1 MKFINFDEEQK
12 AIQEGMKEVEERI
25 QNVENEQK
33 NIADELANLQ
43 ARVRVLAESKGTD
56 LLVERIEEKP
66 VAEINTIDEALNLRF
81 PNDGHITLTD
91 KQYKLQAPDY
101 IVASLAGGVATL
113 IDFLVVKI
121 PKTSTIKI
129 NGKMVEKSGSP
140 LTEFFRTIGVDKD
153 GKAKQWVT
161 TLETWFKVPYDK
173 SIDPDIKGMCPRTHR
188 LHSLAHDPSPLGF
201 LWGIKDLVQGTFS
214 YVDRNGVLGVQKI
227 VDDAGFL
234 EVLAA
239 PVKWFG
245 HLISDIFTSAGV
257 PIPGWTYLQ
266 AFQFGS
272 IGDKKRTIADLARY
286 MYVQGYDIRHLVTM
300 SVSQAA
306 IEAIVRIY
314 HFLVNEGPETKKFY
328 ELMSEREYGR
338 IKNDI
343 KLHRMLYLATSV
355 AAVGNVGKVVAYGGN
370 PLAIN
375 LVTWEELAKNAVVDF
390 YVRHRDSKDY
400 EKVIEARHV
409 IDENFEYLLS
419 QYVDS

>member
-1 MKFINFDEEQK
+1 MDFLNFDDKQK
-12 AIQEGMKEVEERI
+12 TIQEGMKEVQEQT
-25 QNVENEQK
+25 QNVGNEQK
-33 NIADELANLQ
+33 ADADELVTLQ
-43 ARVRVLAESKGTD
+43 RRVDAIAKIRDADIPGEGK
-56 LLVERIEEKP
+56 EEKP
-66 VAEINTIDEALNLRF
+66 AREADSIDDALNLCF
-81 PNDGHITLTD
+81 PNDGYITLAD
-91 KQYKLQAPDY
+91 KQYKLQTPDY
-101 IVASLAGGVATL
+101 IVASLAGGMATL

-121 PKTSTIKI
+121 PKTSTIKV

-140 LTEFFRTIGVDKD
+140 LTEFFRTVGVDKD
-153 GKAKQWVT
+153 GKAKKWVSQ
-161 TLETWFKVPYDK
+161 LETWFKVPYDK
-173 SIDPDIKGMCPRTHR
+173 SIDSEIKGMCPRTHR

-227 VDDAGFL
+227 ADNACFL
-234 EVLAA
+234 EALAA

-245 HLISDIFTSAGV
+245 HLISDVFTSAGV

-272 IGDKKRTIADLARY
+272 IGDKKRTIAELARY
-286 MYVQGYDIRHLVTM
+286 MYVQGYDVRHLATM

-306 IEAIVRIY
+306 IEVIVRIY
-314 HFLVNEGPETKKFY
+314 HFLVNEGPEKKKSY
-328 ELMSEREYGR
+328 ELTSESEYGQ

-343 KLHRMLYLATSV
+343 KLHRMIYLATSV
-355 AAVGNVGKVVAYGGN
+355 AVVGNVGKIAANGGN

-375 LVTWEELAKNAVVDF
+375 LVVWEEFAKNAVVDF
-390 YVRHRDSKDY
+390 YVRHRNSKEY

-419 QYVDS
+419 LYADS

>member
-1 MKFINFDEEQK
+1 MDFLNFEDEQK
-12 AIQEGMKEVEERI
+12 TIQEGMKEAEEQI
-25 QNVENEQK
+25 KNVENEQK
-33 NIADELANLQ
+33 TETAELASLQ
-43 ARVRVLAESKGTD
+43 
-56 LLVERIEEKP
+56 ERIEAIAKSKGAYLP
-66 VAEINTIDEALNLRF
+66 VEGKEENPAAEADTIDEALNLRF
-81 PNDGHITLTD
+81 PNDGHTTLAD

-101 IVASLAGGVATL
+101 IVVSLAGGIATL

-129 NGKMVEKSGSP
+129 NGQMVEKTGSP

-153 GKAKQWVT
+153 GNAQKWVT

-173 SIDPDIKGMCPRTHR
+173 SIDSDIKGMCPRTHR

-227 VDDAGFL
+227 ADNAGFL
-234 EVLAA
+234 EALAA

-286 MYVQGYDIRHLVTM
+286 MYVQGYDMRHLITM
-300 SVSQAA
+300 SISQAS

-314 HFLVNEGPETKKFY
+314 HFLVNEGPEKKKIY
-328 ELMSEREYGR
+328 ELTYEREYGQ
-338 IKNDI
+338 INNDI
-343 KLHRMLYLATSV
+343 KLQRMLYLATSV
-355 AAVGNVGKVVAYGGN
+355 AAVGNVGKIVAYGGN

-375 LVTWEELAKNAVVDF
+375 LVTWEEFAKNAIVDF

-419 QYVDS
+419 QYTES

>member
-1 MKFINFDEEQK
+1 MDFLNYDDEQK
-12 AIQEGMKEVEERI
+12 IIQDGMKELQEQV
-25 QNVENEQK
+25 QNVKNEQ
-33 NIADELANLQ
+33 NTDADELETLQ
-43 ARVRVLAESKGTD
+43 RRVDTIVKIRDVDIPGEGK
-56 LLVERIEEKP
+56 EEKP
-66 VAEINTIDEALNLRF
+66 ATEADSIDEALNLCF
-81 PNDGHITLTD
+81 PNDGYITLAD

-101 IVASLAGGVATL
+101 IVASLSGGIATL

-121 PKTSTIKI
+121 PKTSTIKVK
-129 NGKMVEKSGSP
+129 GKMVEKPGSP

-153 GKAKQWVT
+153 GNAQKWVT

-173 SIDPDIKGMCPRTHR
+173 SIDSDINGMCPRTHR

-227 VDDAGFL
+227 ADNAGFL
-234 EVLAA
+234 DALVA

-245 HLISDIFTSAGV
+245 HLVSDIFTSAGI

-266 AFQFGS
+266 ALQFGS
-272 IGDKKRTIADLARY
+272 IGEKKRTIADLARY
-286 MYVQGYDIRHLVTM
+286 MYVQGYDMRHLATM
-300 SVSQAA
+300 SVSQAS

-314 HFLVNEGPETKKFY
+314 HFLVNEGPERKKIY
-328 ELMSEREYGR
+328 ELTSEKEYGQ

-343 KLHRMLYLATSV
+343 KLQRMLYLATSV
-355 AAVGNVGKVVAYGGN
+355 AAVGNVGKIVAYGGN

-375 LVTWEELAKNAVVDF
+375 LVTWEEFAKNAIVDF
-390 YVRHRDSKDY
+390 YVRHRNSKDY

-409 IDENFEYLLS
+409 IDENFEHLLS
-419 QYVDS
+419 LYSES

>member
-12 AIQEGMKEVEERI
+12 AIHEGMKEVEERI

-33 NIADELANLQ
+33 TIADELANLQ
-43 ARVRVLAESKGTD
+43 ERVRVLAESKGAA
-56 LLVERIEEKP
+56 LPVERMEEKP
-66 VAEINTIDEALNLRF
+66 VAEIDTIDEALNLRF
-81 PNDGHITLTD
+81 PNDGHATLTD

-121 PKTSTIKI
+121 PKTSKIKI

-140 LTEFFRTIGVDKD
+140 LTEFFRTIGVDKE
-153 GKAKQWVT
+153 GNAQKWVT

-188 LHSLAHDPSPLGF
+188 LHGLAHDPSPLGF

-227 VDDAGFL
+227 VDNAGFL
-234 EVLAA
+234 EALVA

-314 HFLVNEGPETKKFY
+314 HFLVNEGPEKKKIY
-328 ELMSEREYGR
+328 ELTSEREYGQ

-375 LVTWEELAKNAVVDF
+375 LVTWEEFAKNAVVDF

-419 QYVDS
+419 QYADS

>member
-1 MKFINFDEEQK
+1 MIFINFEEEQK
-12 AIQEGMKEVEERI
+12 SIQEGMKAVEEHI
-25 QNVENEQK
+25 QDVENAQ
-33 NIADELANLQ
+33 NNSADELANLQ
-43 ARVRVLAESKGTD
+43 ERVEALATSKGAN
-56 LLVERIEEKP
+56 LPVEQLEENKA
-66 VAEINTIDEALNLRF
+66 VEADTIDEALNLRF
-81 PNDGHITLTD
+81 PNDGHITLAD

-101 IVASLAGGVATL
+101 IVASLAGGIATL

-121 PKTSTIKI
+121 PKTSTINI

-153 GKAKQWVT
+153 GKAQKWVT
-161 TLETWFKVPYDK
+161 TLETWFKVPYDV
-173 SIDPDIKGMCPRTHR
+173 SIDSDIKGLCPRTHR
-188 LHSLAHDPSPLGF
+188 FQGLAHDPSPLGF
-201 LWGIKDLVQGTFS
+201 LWGIKDIVQGTFS
-214 YVDRNGVLGVQKI
+214 YVDRNGVLGIKKI
-227 VDDAGFL
+227 VENADFL
-234 EVLAA
+234 EALVA

-272 IGDKKRTIADLARY
+272 IGDKKRTIAELARY

-314 HFLVNEGPETKKFY
+314 HFLVNEGPEKKKNY
-328 ELMSEREYGR
+328 ELTYESEYVQ

-343 KLHRMLYLATSV
+343 KLQRMLYLATSV

-375 LVTWEELAKNAVVDF
+375 LVTWEEFAKNAIVDF

-400 EKVIEARHV
+400 ENAIEARHV

-419 QYVDS
+419 QYIGS